1 MIRVDITSAPSSSKG
16 WGRYALQLLDG
27 EPVVK
32 SRTGRYLWRR
42 ARILLWRVTGAYRVI
57 RDLERENFG
66 LLVEVKRMQIEREL
80 GIGRS
85 R

>member
-1 MIRVDITSAPSSSKG
+1 MTA
-16 WGRYALQLLDG
+16 
-27 EPVVK
+27 
-32 SRTGRYLWRR
+32 RYLWRR